1 MNFCLLPKQVFLKAA
16 LAQLRNPYSK
26 HKKRTLSEYQVA
38 KLKGPEMPLTVE
50 QKSGLLRIN
59 KSTNSKPKYYP
70 LSEEVQEFIGAKMA
84 EHMNKIESPELR
96 LHLETLS
103 QRRNPDFEKTL
114 KIIEETKLAESQ
126 QQNQNP

>member
-1 MNFCLLPKQVFLKAA
+1 
-16 LAQLRNPYSK
+16 
-26 HKKRTLSEYQVA
+26 
-38 KLKGPEMPLTVE
+38 
-50 QKSGLLRIN
+50 
-59 KSTNSKPKYYP
+59 
-70 LSEEVQEFIGAKMA
+70 MA

-126 QQNQNP
+126 QQNQTHNSDSAATSSCA